1 MVIIMA
7 KAKAKLTPFQE
18 EQAKTIKKIK
28 EYKLEGES
36 GVVSILYWNPE
47 LLYDS
52 NLTEDDFDNNLWRV
66 YFTIVKEI
74 VLVEKKSV
82 IDDVVVGLYLEKHDN
97 LRARYNEYGGW
108 GTIKSSTEYITPE
121 NFYGYLTALRK
132 WKAIL
137 NLCIRGFPVADKLS
151 EFADMTLEEIY
162 DDYEIHIN
170 DIFANVNE
178 DVKTYN
184 VFENMIDFV
193 EHLDEESQQN
203 FPFYNFDRLTEMTG
217 GFNLNGNIYGLGGN
231 SGAGKSTLAFNFI
244 IPTAIETGQ
253 KTVFFINEEDEKKF
267 KKELLVWTA
276 NNIFIGQQT
285 KYLKYEPLY
294 KHELRD
300 GNFSQETKEL
310 LIDCAKWI
318 EEQKSKRILTVI
330 PLDKYSAKIVI
341 KLIKKYSTAYG
352 INLFVLDT
360 LKESY
365 DSHTDEIYKSMMRDM
380 IALYDVI
387 KPSAKNV
394 GLLVTYQLG
403 KSSLKMRHLTNN
415 EIGQAKSILDVMSVN
430 IMIRRPYDDEYEDGN
445 KRLQCYHTPEGANK
459 ATKVE
464 YKLKKENYP
473 MILFVTKNRF
483 GETDTRQI
491 IAECNLGT
499 NICRDVAY
507 TNVPQDW

>member
-1 MVIIMA
+1 M
-7 KAKAKLTPFQE
+7 
-18 EQAKTIKKIK
+18 
-28 EYKLEGES
+28 
-36 GVVSILYWNPE
+36 
-47 LLYDS
+47 
-52 NLTEDDFDNNLWRV
+52 
-66 YFTIVKEI
+66 
-74 VLVEKKSV
+74 
-82 IDDVVVGLYLEKHDN
+82 
-97 LRARYNEYGGW
+97 
-108 GTIKSSTEYITPE
+108 
-121 NFYGYLTALRK
+121 
-132 WKAIL
+132 
-137 NLCIRGFPVADKLS
+137 
-151 EFADMTLEEIY
+151 
-162 DDYEIHIN
+162 
-170 DIFANVNE
+170 
-178 DVKTYN
+178 
-184 VFENMIDFV
+184 
-193 EHLDEESQQN
+193 
-203 FPFYNFDRLTEMTG
+203 
-217 GFNLNGNIYGLGGN
+217 
-231 SGAGKSTLAFNFI
+231 
-244 IPTAIETGQ
+244 
-253 KTVFFINEEDEKKF
+253 
-267 KKELLVWTA
+267 
-276 NNIFIGQQT
+276 
-285 KYLKYEPLY
+285 
-294 KHELRD
+294 
-300 GNFSQETKEL
+300 
-310 LIDCAKWI
+310 
-318 EEQKSKRILTVI
+318 
-330 PLDKYSAKIVI
+330 
-341 KLIKKYSTAYG
+341 
-352 INLFVLDT
+352 LDT

>member
-108 GTIKSSTEYITPE
+108 GTIKSSTEYIAPE

-253 KTVFFINEEDEKKF
+253 KTVFFINEEDEKKLNMNHSINTNYEMVTSH
-267 KKELLVWTA
+267 KKPK
-276 NNIFIGQQT
+276 NC
-285 KYLKYEPLY
+285 
-294 KHELRD
+294 
-300 GNFSQETKEL
+300 L
-310 LIDCAKWI
+310 LIVLNGLKN
-318 EEQKSKRILTVI
+318 
-330 PLDKYSAKIVI
+330 
-341 KLIKKYSTAYG
+341 KKA
-352 INLFVLDT
+352 
-360 LKESY
+360 
-365 DSHTDEIYKSMMRDM
+365 
-380 IALYDVI
+380 
-387 KPSAKNV
+387 NV
-394 GLLVTYQLG
+394 FLLSFRL
-403 KSSLKMRHLTNN
+403 
-415 EIGQAKSILDVMSVN
+415 KSILLRSLLN
-430 IMIRRPYDDEYEDGN
+430 
-445 KRLQCYHTPEGANK
+445 
-459 ATKVE
+459 
-464 YKLKKENYP
+464 
-473 MILFVTKNRF
+473 
-483 GETDTRQI
+483 
-491 IAECNLGT
+491 
-499 NICRDVAY
+499 
-507 TNVPQDW
+507 